1 MPSRADFI
9 IDRYARSVSAAE
21 RFELIQRNIADAE
34 QRALQL
40 EALASAER
48 ANLSALEETFR
59 VQPADLGAA
68 GQILQDRY
76 ALEQAARQQAA
87 QARAS
92 RELTESQRNR
102 IRDPSRGQALN
113 ALTELTLDGSV
124 TAPEL
129 AEARALFEAQHG
141 ALSRSEQDDLDR
153 AAPADRAAALPA
165 VSSDLTAEQRGTEQA
180 LRGLFF
186 SGPQGIYGGFD
197 GQAEVN
203 ERRTRSAPA
212 GSRFTGGEDA
222 YRTYLSLLEDG
233 AATAEELAAV
243 MGHES
248 AAAAA
253 ADFEFAKAQ
262 YDNARAIGAYTN
274 DERKF
279 FEARWLE
286 SAAAAA
292 DLQRRAQSA
301 RERVPQ
307 DPLRAAVAAE
317 LRARGLD
324 PDDPYI
330 RYRGTRLYD
339 VLTNAEQRYRAGN
352 VEPKTDNQRRIV
364 DLLRQTTAAGQPVK
378 VDVLREQLRKT
389 LRGAELDEALSFA
402 LAYQRTVDA
411 GEAAQESATPLAEQ
425 RTAEPAAEPDRD
437 DDAFLMQ
444 RQQAEQALQGKLA
457 IEQEIAAEVERTE
470 PQRLK
475 QGKPAPGAAPA
486 AAEPAPDF
494 QLAPAADTVT
504 PAPAPAPAPA
514 PEPAPA
520 PAPRS
525 AAPAA
530 PPAPRS
536 AAPQSAAA
544 PAQPAV
550 IADILGE
557 TPEQLISSQR
567 ASAQQF
573 LRGQQSPPAAPS
585 APLTP
590 AQINAQVRAVLNS
603 QGPAAAAALLDELT
617 AQ

>member
-1 MPSRADFI
+1 MPSRADLI

-21 RFELIQRNIADAE
+21 RFELIQRSIADAE

-76 ALEQAARQQAA
+76 ALERAAREQAA

-92 RELTESQRNR
+92 RELTASQRNR

-165 VSSDLTAEQRGTEQA
+165 VTGDLTAEQRGTEQA

-324 PDDPYI
+324 PDDPYL

-339 VLTNAEQRYRAGN
+339 VLTSAEQRYRAGD
-352 VEPKTDNQRRIV
+352 VEPKTDQQRRIV
-364 DLLRQTTAAGQPVK
+364 ELLRQTTAAGQPVK

-470 PQRLK
+470 PQRLRE
-475 QGKPAPGAAPA
+475 GKPAPGAALP

-494 QLAPAADTVT
+494 ELAPAADTVTTVT

-514 PEPAPA
+514 PRA
-520 PAPRS
+520 

-530 PPAPRS
+530 PPAPAPR
-536 AAPQSAAA
+536 AAPPAPTPAPAA
-544 PAQPAV
+544 PAPFTAQGFTAPISGQQAAAVQRFLEQPA
-550 IADILGE
+550 
-557 TPEQLISSQR
+557 
-567 ASAQQF
+567 
-573 LRGQQSPPAAPS
+573 PAPAPS

-603 QGPAAAAALLDELT
+603 QGSAAAAALLDELT